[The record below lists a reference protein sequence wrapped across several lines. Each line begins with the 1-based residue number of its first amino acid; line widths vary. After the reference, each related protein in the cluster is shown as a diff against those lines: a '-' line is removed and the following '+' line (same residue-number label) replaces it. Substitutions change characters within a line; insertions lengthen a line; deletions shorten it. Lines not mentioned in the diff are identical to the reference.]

1 MKKHLFKINRINFFV
16 KKNNDNIYINDI
28 LLTEEEFNKILTSI
42 LRSYDEIRYM
52 KEKNKNIDTIE
63 LSNIDNLM
71 IFKDNDKISISFF
84 KNNFIL
90 NMKEFEN
97 LISEIYD
104 YLNNTYP
111 INFNYNDIDP
121 IYFSLFLY
129 KELPFITH
137 VKINEV
143 NINSFRMLRFG
154 GNSVPLEETDCYKA
168 LVNGKN
174 TKIFHP
180 FPSNHLIDSDYQRIK
195 NAYNS
200 IKMNG
205 YPFQGKYII
214 LYNDEF
220 YIRDGQHR
228 ACALK
233 FLYGNISVPVLRIYL
248 KDNKMVD

>member
-28 LLTEEEFNKILTSI
+28 LLKEEEFNKILTSI

-154 GNSVPLEETDCYKA
+154 GNSVPLE
-168 LVNGKN
+168 
-174 TKIFHP
+174 
-180 FPSNHLIDSDYQRIK
+180 
-195 NAYNS
+195 
-200 IKMNG
+200 
-205 YPFQGKYII
+205 
-214 LYNDEF
+214 
-220 YIRDGQHR
+220 
-228 ACALK
+228 
-233 FLYGNISVPVLRIYL
+233 
-248 KDNKMVD
+248 